1 MGVLFIKRNPEEIK
15 RNLELQK
22 QKQKQVKLNKRKS
35 LIRKILQ
42 ILLEEDKELYNF
54 VISKQKEYTKQRQI
68 EIDKSNKKL
77 LELFEAFGES
87 ITLEEIKNGI
97 HNN

>member
-22 QKQKQVKLNKRKS
+22 QKQVKLNKRKS
-35 LIRKILQ
+35 IIRKILQ

-87 ITLEEIKNGI
+87 ITLEEIKKWNTQ
-97 HNN
+97 